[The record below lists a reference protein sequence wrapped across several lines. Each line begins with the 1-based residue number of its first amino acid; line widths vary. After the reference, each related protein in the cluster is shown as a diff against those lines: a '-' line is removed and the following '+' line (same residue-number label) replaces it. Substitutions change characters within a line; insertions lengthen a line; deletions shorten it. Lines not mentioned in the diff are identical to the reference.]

1 MMELNYRNGNL
12 KEHTTAPCLE
22 AVIRQQYA
30 TPGLDASYGLRLKYS
45 LITKFGMF
53 GPFVDLT
60 IKSCTTSQL
69 IKHFEL
75 NVHNIRLQVVGLISK
90 SNIVDKVRDCL
101 IEWENNA
108 KRIDEYKDYVQNK
121 RNDIFHSWLYNI
133 KRNPYNTMFDSLR
146 KFMHFRQMTKYL
158 GNFENDSKS
167 SIFGITG

>member
-12 KEHTTAPCLE
+12 KEYTTAPCLE

-45 LITKFGMF
+45 LITKFGKF

-101 IEWENNA
+101 IEWETTP
-108 KRIDEYKDYVQNK
+108 NK
-121 RNDIFHSWLYNI
+121 LMSIKIMSKTKEMIYSILGFIILKGTRTILCLIRSENLCIFD
-133 KRNPYNTMFDSLR
+133 K
-146 KFMHFRQMTKYL
+146 
-158 GNFENDSKS
+158 
-167 SIFGITG
+167 